1 MHLPSSAICCVSD
14 EGRKIWTYH
23 FRECYEWLSFQWL
36 WSHKGLRL
44 PNFGKQFV
52 WIILCSNLGFLFIL
66 EISRTGPYLLLFYKS
81 PNALSSIYKYYV
93 LKVLRKFQHLVHHLL
108 WLLRSAH
115 LLQSP
120 RELISHD
127 VRNKC
132 THSEG
137 VKGWTILSPTQC
149 LLSWRVSFP

>member
-23 FRECYEWLSFQWL
+23 FLECYEWLSFQWL

-52 WIILCSNLGFLFIL
+52 WIILCSNLGFLFIHSGNL
-66 EISRTGPYLLLFYKS
+66 KDRPFPLFVYQS

-93 LKVLRKFQHLVHHLL
+93 LKVLRKFQHLVHRLL

-137 VKGWTILSPTQC
+137 VKC